1 MLVFQE
7 VFYSFSV
14 NDLEDA
20 KKFYQETLGLEVSE
34 NEMGHLELKLKETKV
49 LVYPKQ
55 DHSPAS
61 FTVLN
66 FKVEDL
72 EKMID
77 ELMDKGIDFEKYD
90 GAIKTDSKGIHKGG
104 EGLLVAWFKDPAG
117 NILSLIQEK

>member
-20 KKFYQETLGLEVSE
+20 KKFYQ
-34 NEMGHLELKLKETKV
+34 ETKV